1 MRSEYHCL
9 ASRTTPPTLSVAGKA
24 CGDGKAARQPRASQ
38 ELAASHDSVSSKW
51 ARTYSPV
58 ETISLVDVSS
68 LPQPVLH
75 KYLHIHVAQPPFL
88 SSTTSTI
95 SSQEI
100 CPMRKTLNVES
111 EALGLPLIFTS
122 YLPCDLRQTTHPL

>member
-100 CPMRKTLNVES
+100 CPDEENS
-111 EALGLPLIFTS
+111 ECGVRSLGITFDIHLL
-122 YLPCDLRQTTHPL
+122 LAV